1 MNNEF
6 LKGKILE
13 TIYFKRKKPKGIL
26 HAHFT
31 FNTSRLTLTDLEGNV
46 LFWLTPSR
54 CGYKGNKRK
63 TAFAIKTTITEMA
76 KEMVELG
83 FNLVEV
89 RVSGVR
95 RVGRRT
101 LVRLMRKEKIKMTS
115 IQDVTPVPFNG
126 TRLRRRRRR

>member
-1 MNNEF
+1 MSNEF
-6 LKGKILE
+6 LKGKTLE

-26 HAHFT
+26 HANFT
-31 FNTSRLTLTDLEGNV
+31 FNTSRLTLTDLGGNV

-63 TAFAIKTTITEMA
+63 TSFAIKSTITEMA
-76 KEMVELG
+76 QEMVELG

-115 IQDVTPVPFNG
+115 IHDVTPVPFNG
-126 TRLRRRRRR
+126 TRLRRKRRR

>member
-1 MNNEF
+1 
-6 LKGKILE
+6 
-13 TIYFKRKKPKGIL
+13 
-26 HAHFT
+26 
-31 FNTSRLTLTDLEGNV
+31 
-46 LFWLTPSR
+46 
-54 CGYKGNKRK
+54 
-63 TAFAIKTTITEMA
+63 
-76 KEMVELG
+76 MVELG
-83 FNLVEV
+83 FDLVEV

>member
-1 MNNEF
+1 M
-6 LKGKILE
+6 
-13 TIYFKRKKPKGIL
+13 
-26 HAHFT
+26 
-31 FNTSRLTLTDLEGNV
+31 TLTDLGGNV

-63 TAFAIKTTITEMA
+63 TSFAIKSTITEMA